1 MLKNKSKLL
10 FFILINFL
18 QGQSI
23 WLGSSNES
31 DKNLLWHNNSN
42 SIQISWEPIP
52 NATSY
57 EIAIG
62 LSESFPTEILNWT
75 LFNQQNFNNS
85 NILLREATINQ
96 NFFEGYDYYFF
107 VRNASNINEQ
117 LPSLG
122 PVKMDFI
129 SPKIGTL
136 TLKQNDEIDNYAFTN
151 SKKLELNAVIF
162 QILNLL
168 EEIRAE

>member
-107 VRNASNINEQ
+107 DSI
-117 LPSLG
+117 
-122 PVKMDFI
+122 FI
-129 SPKIGTL
+129 L
-136 TLKQNDEIDNYAFTN
+136 MN
-151 SKKLELNAVIF
+151 
-162 QILNLL
+162 
-168 EEIRAE
+168 